1 MIKNFFILA
10 VQNIL
15 HRRLRSWLTVI
26 GILIGITAIVA
37 LISFGLGLERTIAEQ
52 MEGMFGHDTFLL
64 FSGAHAF
71 APPPPH
77 AEGGAQ
83 IDLALVRRVRGV
95 AAAETFRSET
105 GFVQGPATVEAEQVQ
120 GFFPI
125 AGLSPEL
132 VRDFDAFVGEITVAP
147 GGRLFT
153 HEDRYQII
161 LGNILAA
168 DLHVR
173 LGAVVRIEDRPFE
186 VIGILNPSPEMPTGG
201 AFGGGPMHAHDDMLF
216 IPAGMLEELFGPS
229 VEPLPVFVRVEE
241 GFEIAAVAEQVVMEL
256 DAAGMPASTMIADEI
271 AEIVGTVIRAVR
283 GFLAGI
289 AAIALLVGAVGVMNT
304 MFTSVLERRKEIGVM
319 KAVGAKRGHIM
330 FIFLI
335 ESGLM
340 GLVGGLI
347 GAGLGVGLSA
357 MVMALVRRF
366 FDIELMTVISPGLII
381 GTLFFAFLLGALA
394 GLLPARRAAKLSPV
408 DALRYE

>member
-1 MIKNFFILA
+1 MIKNFFMLA

-37 LISFGLGLERTIAEQ
+37 LISLGLGLERTITEQ
-52 MEGMFGHDTFLL
+52 VEGMFGHDTFLL

-71 APPPPH
+71 APPSPDG
-77 AEGGAQ
+77 ELQ
-83 IDLALVRRVRGV
+83 IDLALVRRVDGV

-105 GFVQGPATVEAEQVQ
+105 GFVQGQATVEAEQVQ
-120 GFFPI
+120 GFFPVS
-125 AGLSPEL
+125 GLSPEL
-132 VRDFDAFVGEITVAP
+132 VHDFETLVGEIAIEA
-147 GGRLFT
+147 GRLFT
-153 HEDRYQII
+153 DEDRYQVI
-161 LGNILAA
+161 LGDTLAA
-168 DLHVR
+168 DLHAP
-173 LGAVVRIEDRPFE
+173 LGAVVQIEDRPFE
-186 VIGILNPSPEMPTGG
+186 VIGILAPSPEIPTGG
-201 AFGGGPMHAHDDMLF
+201 AFAATPMHAHDDTLF
-216 IPAGMLEELFGPS
+216 IPSGTLEELFGPS
-229 VEPLPVFVRVEE
+229 VAPLPVFVRIEE
-241 GFEIAAVAEQVVMEL
+241 GFEVATVADQVVTEL
-256 DAAGMPASTMIADEI
+256 DAAGITASTINASEI
-271 AEIVGTVIRAVR
+271 AGVVGTVIRAVR
-283 GFLAGI
+283 GFLSGI

-330 FIFLI
+330 FIFMI

-347 GAGLGVGLSA
+347 GAGLGVGFSA
-357 MVMALVRRF
+357 LVMALVRRF
-366 FDIELMTVISPGLII
+366 FEIELMTVISPGLII

-394 GLLPARRAAKLSPV
+394 GLLPARRAAKLAPV